1 MSVHWGFYC
10 KDCNTESNRWFED
23 PRQLR
28 QIYAQAG
35 QNFQKVWG
43 DMPLRLPTMEIEP
56 LFFLAQHYGHDL
68 WVQCELAQLKLGPI
82 QEPESAEDE
91 EEGCCATEL
100 PLPGAAVRRSSSFDL
115 ALAET

>member
-10 KDCNTESNRWFED
+10 KDCNAESNRWFED

-43 DMPLRLPTMEIEP
+43 DLPLRLPKMEIEP
-56 LFFLAQHYGHDL
+56 LFFLAQHYGHEL
-68 WVQCELAQLKLGPI
+68 WVQCELAQLKLGSVA
-82 QEPESAEDE
+82 EAASAEDE
-91 EEGCCATEL
+91 EECRPPDL
-100 PLPGAAVRRSSSFDL
+100 PLPAATSGPPSSFE
-115 ALAET
+115 LAET